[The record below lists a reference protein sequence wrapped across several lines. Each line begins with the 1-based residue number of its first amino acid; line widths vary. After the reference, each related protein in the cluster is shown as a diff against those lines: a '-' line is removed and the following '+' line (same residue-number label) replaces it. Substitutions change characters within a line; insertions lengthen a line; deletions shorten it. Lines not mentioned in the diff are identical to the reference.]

1 MKKPALFL
9 AIAICCLSGFETLAQ
24 ISVPFKSKTDDS
36 IHNVFIWHSDTL
48 RELRKDSIAIQ
59 SLFGHVKLQSE
70 KTFFYTDSLAMNHKD
85 NIIEAFGH
93 VHIND
98 KDSTDIYS
106 DYMKYFVDTKK
117 IIFQKNVQL
126 LDGKGTLSTDE
137 LHYDMNMHI
146 GDYYNGG
153 KVVNKN
159 TTVTSQE
166 GTYYADTKDVYFKK
180 NVKLK
185 DPAYDLSA
193 DSLIYNSEKQLA
205 TFITTTFIR
214 DSSGRTIST
223 RDGFYDMKNHR
234 AQFGKRPTITDKG
247 ETITAD
253 NIHFEDSTGIST
265 AQGNAV
271 FQDTVQNLTLISN
284 LMIANKKTN
293 TFLATQQPLII
304 LKQDKDSI
312 YITGDT
318 VFSANIPDSVLR
330 TPDSVQGMAIVRK
343 AANPNDSSLRYL
355 QIYHHVRIFSDSLQ
369 AVADSVYYSGLD
381 SIFRL
386 YINPVAWAGGYQV
399 TGDTMFLY
407 TKNKKPDRLFAF
419 ENSLVVGKSYTNMYN
434 QIKGNTLNGYFK
446 DGVIDYMRAKGSA
459 EAVYYIKD
467 DSMNLVGVNRVN
479 KADVIDMIF
488 LNKQLNKVV
497 LREDADGVMYPIRKA
512 KIDELK
518 LRNFKWLDYRRPK
531 TKYELFREAP
541 EPQAVPEEKTG
552 PVNEERKDTI
562 QGLR

>member
-1 MKKPALFL
+1 MNKPALYL
-9 AIAICCLSGFETLAQ
+9 ATLIFCFTGLQSIAQ
-24 ISVPFKSKTDDS
+24 IAVPFRSKSDDS
-36 IHNVFIWHSDTL
+36 THTVYIWHSDTL
-48 RELRKDSIAIQ
+48 RELHKDSIAIQ
-59 SLFGHVKLQSE
+59 SLFGNVKLQSDQ
-70 KTFFYTDSLAMNHKD
+70 TFFYTDSLAMNHKD
-85 NIIEAFGH
+85 NFIEAFGH

-106 DYMKYFVDTKK
+106 EYMKYFVDTKK
-117 IIFQKNVQL
+117 ITFQKHVEL
-126 LDGKGTLSTDE
+126 KDGKGTLTTDE

-159 TTVTSQE
+159 TTVTSEE

-180 NVKLK
+180 NVFLK
-185 DPAYDLSA
+185 DPAYELTA
-193 DSLIYNSEKQLA
+193 DSLIYNSEQQLA
-205 TFITTTFIR
+205 TFITNTFIR

-223 RDGFYDMKNHR
+223 REGYYDLKNHR
-234 AQFGKRPTITDKG
+234 AQFSKRPTITDKG

-253 NIHFEDSTGIST
+253 DIHFDDSTGVSMAT
-265 AQGNAV
+265 GKAVFRDSAQG
-271 FQDTVQNLTLISN
+271 LTMISN
-284 LMIANKKTN
+284 LMLANKKTN
-293 TFLATQQPLII
+293 AFLATKNPLII

-318 VFSANIPDSVLR
+318 VYSAKIPDSLLNR
-330 TPDSVQGMAIVRK
+330 PDSIQGLPIMRTVK
-343 AANPNDSSLRYL
+343 NQNDSSLRYL

-386 YINPVAWAGGYQV
+386 FTNPVAWAGGYQV

-407 TKNKKPDRLFAF
+407 TKNKKPERLFVF

-446 DGVIDYMRAKGSA
+446 NGVIDFMRSKGSA

-467 DSMNLVGVNRVN
+467 DSMALVGVNRVN

-488 LNKQLNKVV
+488 LNKELNKVV
-497 LREDADGVMYPIRKA
+497 LRQDADGIMYPIKKA
-512 KIDELK
+512 NLDEMK
-518 LRNFKWLDYRRPK
+518 LRGFKWLEDRRPK
-531 TKYELFREAP
+531 TKYELFE
-541 EPQAVPEEKTG
+541 
-552 PVNEERKDTI
+552 N
-562 QGLR
+562 

>member
-1 MKKPALFL
+1 MKQLAQFL
-9 AIAICCLSGFETLAQ
+9 AILICCMSGFKSFAQ
-24 ISVPFKSKTDDS
+24 IAVPFKSKTGDS
-36 IHNVFIWHSDTL
+36 SHTVYIWHSDTL
-48 RELRKDSIAIQ
+48 RELHKDSVAIQ
-59 SLFGHVKLQSE
+59 SLFGHVKLQSD

-85 NIIEAFGH
+85 NFIEAFGH

-106 DYMKYFVDTKK
+106 DYMKYFVDTKN
-117 IIFQKNVQL
+117 IIFQKNVEL
-126 LDGKGTLSTDE
+126 KDGKGTLSTDE
-137 LHYDMNMHI
+137 LHYDINMHI

-159 TTVTSQE
+159 TTVTSRE

-180 NVKLK
+180 NVKLV
-185 DPAYDLSA
+185 DPAYELTA
-193 DSLIYNSEKQLA
+193 DSLLYNSEQQLA
-205 TFITTTFIR
+205 TFITNTFIR
-214 DSSGRTIST
+214 DSSGRTIKT
-223 RDGFYDMKNHR
+223 REGFYDLKNHR

-253 NIHFEDSTGIST
+253 NIHFDDSTGIST

-271 FQDTVQNLTLISN
+271 FRDTVQNLTLISN

-293 TFLATQQPLII
+293 SFLATQKPLII

-318 VFSANIPDSVLR
+318 VYSANIPDSILNR
-330 TPDSVQGMAIVRK
+330 PDSVQGMAIVRTAK
-343 AANPNDSSLRYL
+343 NPNDSSLRYL

-369 AVADSVYYSGLD
+369 AVADSCYYSGLD

-386 YINPVAWAGGYQV
+386 FINPIAWAGGYQV

-407 TKNKKPDRLFAF
+407 TKNKKPDRLYVF
-419 ENSLVVGKSYTNMYN
+419 ENSLVVGKTYTNMYN

-446 DGVIDYMRAKGSA
+446 EGVIDYMRSQGSA
-459 EAVYYIKD
+459 EAIYYIKD
-467 DSMNLVGVNRVN
+467 DSMALVGVNKVN
-479 KADVIDMIF
+479 KADIIDLIF

-497 LREDADGVMYPIRKA
+497 LRQDADGIMYPIRKA
-512 KIDELK
+512 NLDEMK
-518 LRNFKWLDYRRPK
+518 LRNFKWLEERRPK
-531 TKYELFREAP
+531 TKFELFE
-541 EPQAVPEEKTG
+541 
-552 PVNEERKDTI
+552 N
-562 QGLR
+562 